1 MTKLPEPCDFAHV
14 GKRRDPGLGCPTA
27 WPLDYLERKLA
38 CAQGGHHR
46 PPPLI
51 GRVGLVVAPAAER
64 DLLIQVEVGAPLRSL
79 IDLCISNRRHGHKN
93 AGSSEA
99 VIKDRRSAGRFRA
112 FLVIRHSAAMSSS
125 RLSGRPL
132 ASVALKCVQTNSSG
146 FRSGA

>member
-1 MTKLPEPCDFAHV
+1 MQAENLEVSTPVVVLPTWAKRGFGALPRCSLDDVKGELAVARVTVIFEGLNFAHV

-93 AGSSEA
+93 
-99 VIKDRRSAGRFRA
+99 
-112 FLVIRHSAAMSSS
+112 
-125 RLSGRPL
+125 
-132 ASVALKCVQTNSSG
+132 
-146 FRSGA
+146 

>member
-1 MTKLPEPCDFAHV
+1 MMKLFLRLFQTGFLMLLAGVLASPVAADQKEARTTV
-14 GKRRDPGLGCPTA
+14 VTGVINTIDP
-27 WPLDYLERKLA
+27 
-38 CAQGGHHR
+38 
-46 PPPLI
+46 
-51 GRVGLVVAPAAER
+51 VAKT
-64 DLLIQVEVGAPLRSL
+64 L
-79 IDLCISNRRHGHKN
+79 IDLCISNRHSGHKK

-132 ASVALKCVQTNSSG
+132 ASVALKWVQTNSSG